1 MAGVTGPWQEFR
13 NTGVLGA
20 AGVEALYE
28 IVRKV
33 VAFKNLPAPD
43 GMTAWTSDA
52 LIEAAHDIFAHRKGP
67 ERLLSLANRSTDEE
81 SFRAQLFTLVSNDL
95 ASSNRTTERGKL
107 HERLRDVV
115 AGMADIETAGK
126 QIRLAG
132 LGDGGRSARFDQ
144 LVAAASKV
152 AQVVPAWNPL
162 STHTP
167 PIADRDSLE
176 EMIRAVLE
184 AATSWMAMG
193 DLTAVLA
200 VRLGV
205 HDAPVHRDD
214 EGWERIAP
222 VSYADPAA
230 QVGTFDAA
238 ARLLGM
244 LTLKEQMVLPYLD
257 DSTTEI
263 AKATGLGR
271 TTAYKAADLARFKVR
286 QFLEGDPDAAVTL
299 GAAVERVRV
308 RWDPM

>member
-1 MAGVTGPWQEFR
+1 VSGPWHELR
-13 NTGVLGA
+13 DTGALGT
-20 AGVEALYE
+20 AGVELLYD

-33 VAFKNLPAPD
+33 VAFKNLPPRD
-43 GMTAWTSDA
+43 GLTAWTSDA
-52 LIEAAHDIFAHRKGP
+52 LIEAAHDVFAHRKGP

-81 SFRAQLFTLVSNDL
+81 SFRSQLFTLVSNDL
-95 ASSNRTTERGKL
+95 ASRNRTTERGKL
-107 HERLRDVV
+107 HERLHDVV
-115 AGMADIETAGK
+115 AGMADVEINGK

-132 LGDGGRSARFDQ
+132 LGAGSRSARFDE

-152 AQVVPAWNPL
+152 AQVVPAWDPL

-167 PIADRDSLE
+167 PIADRDSLQ

-184 AATSWMAMG
+184 TAASWITMG

-230 QVGTFDAA
+230 EVGTLDAA
-238 ARLLGM
+238 ARLLDT

-257 DSTTEI
+257 ESTTEI

-286 QFLEGDPDAAVTL
+286 QFLDGDPDAAVTL
-299 GAAVERVRV
+299 GAAAERVRA
-308 RWDPM
+308 RWEPL